1 MAGESSCRFGSEG
14 PLCELCSDG
23 FILDTL
29 SDTCERCK
37 DAFKNSSIIIHAILI
52 SIVITLGIA
61 TFAVYVKKR
70 VMFSAFYA
78 EHEERLK
85 NIGSKLTAFLVTM
98 QIIILMSNNHA
109 ALDGAN
115 PLPRPFKT
123 FLTFFDF
130 LALDVMNVLPIACIF
145 SKRVGQ
151 LESLLAWT
159 IIPDSLLVVTLAY
172 LYFPVGRRATPVD
185 LNRSSLTRTSMSRKR
200 VRWQL

>member
-1 MAGESSCRFGSEG
+1 
-14 PLCELCSDG
+14 
-23 FILDTL
+23 
-29 SDTCERCK
+29 
-37 DAFKNSSIIIHAILI
+37 
-52 SIVITLGIA
+52 
-61 TFAVYVKKR
+61 
-70 VMFSAFYA
+70 MFSAFYA
-78 EHEERLK
+78 EHKERLK

-172 LYFPVGRRATPVD
+172 LYFPVGRRATLVD
-185 LNRSSLTRTSMSRKR
+185 LNRSSLTWTSKSRKR